1 MEGLGH
7 AGHRVD
13 GEGQLPR
20 LEAAAAGLGLRHAA
34 GEVTAGPG
42 LAPLGCGKYLK

>member
-20 LEAAAAGLGLRHAA
+20 LEAVAGLGLRHAA